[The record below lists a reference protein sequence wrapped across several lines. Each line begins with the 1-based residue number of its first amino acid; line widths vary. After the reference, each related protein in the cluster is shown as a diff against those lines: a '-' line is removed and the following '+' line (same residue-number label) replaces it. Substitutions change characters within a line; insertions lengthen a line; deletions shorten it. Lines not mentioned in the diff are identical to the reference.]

1 MFFNPAQGGSCTHD
15 GRFSNDTQE
24 HIINL
29 LFRLAL
35 DVSLTSNALI
45 CSDLER
51 TIVAMLD
58 STADE
63 IVCRP
68 SFHKVPYN
76 NRQANTAQL
85 HQIGTTTYNTIKDPL
100 FQSRLLSHIPATSRK
115 IATLRSR
122 LALTFLTND
131 PSPLSSPPETIS
143 YLKQTT
149 ELLKDPRFNVKRFK
163 AKGQAEFDY
172 GELAAITALLNV
184 VIDSGWSG
192 LAFPDQVAERDFNAE
207 VDALADRVKK
217 IFTSIEDSGASHLK
231 RTLAKEGLEALHY
244 RIVYSVRSKPR
255 PKKSLLGEHV
265 REDRKLNRW
274 FTTTTGDAKIPI
286 RGHEES

>member
-1 MFFNPAQGGSCTHD
+1 MT
-15 GRFSNDTQE
+15 
-24 HIINL
+24 
-29 LFRLAL
+29 
-35 DVSLTSNALI
+35 
-45 CSDLER
+45 
-51 TIVAMLD
+51 
-58 STADE
+58 
-63 IVCRP
+63 
-68 SFHKVPYN
+68 KK
-76 NRQANTAQL
+76 ANTTQL
-85 HQIGTTTYNTIKDPL
+85 HRIGTTTYNAIRDPV

-122 LALTFLTND
+122 LALTFLTHN
-131 PSPLSSPPETIS
+131 PSPLSSPPDTMT
-143 YLKQTT
+143 YLNQTT

-163 AKGQAEFDY
+163 AKGQAEYDY
-172 GELAAITALLNV
+172 GELAAITALLNIF
-184 VIDSGWSG
+184 IDSGWSG
-192 LAFPDQVAERDFNAE
+192 LAFPDKAAERDFNAE

-265 REDRKLNRW
+265 REDRPLKRW
-274 FTTTTGDAKIPI
+274 FKTATGDAEIPI